1 MCAESLQS
9 ALLTKF
15 RCSPYNFTTM
25 IDQSLQELYDLGKK
39 LFEEGKLFEAEP
51 VLKDI
56 IVLNP
61 RYADVYNKLGIIEN
75 LNGNLREA
83 AGYFEKALELNP
95 RYTEASLN
103 LAVTY
108 NDLGEFK
115 KAEEVF
121 TMAAQIAHPDP
132 NAIDPFIAGKLANE
146 HFRVGNIYLEF
157 NMNEQAIEE
166 YRKAIALYPK
176 LADVHTKLG
185 IALRN
190 QGHTE
195 EAIVHFVKAKVINPN
210 YGPAWVQLGLSYYMA
225 GLAGLAFEEW
235 QKALEFNPNLKEAE
249 TYLKLLKK
257 EEKS

>member
-1 MCAESLQS
+1 MCLLYLNSL
-9 ALLTKF
+9 LLTKIP
-15 RCSPYNFTTM
+15 CTPYNLRTM
-25 IDQSLQELYDLGKK
+25 TDMPVQELYELAKK
-39 LFEEGKLFEAEP
+39 LFEEGKLYEAEP

-56 IVLNP
+56 LVLNP
-61 RYADVYNKLGIIEN
+61 RYADVHNKLGIIEN

-83 AGYFEKALELNP
+83 AEHFEKALELNP

-121 TMAAQIAHPDP
+121 SMAAQIARPDP

-146 HFRVGNIYLEF
+146 HYRVGNIYLEF
-157 NMNEQAIEE
+157 NMNVQAIEE
-166 YRKAIALYPK
+166 YRKAIKLHPK

-185 IALRN
+185 VALRN
-190 QGHTE
+190 QGQTE

-225 GLAGLAFEEW
+225 GLTGLAFEEW
-235 QKALEFNPNLKEAE
+235 EKALEFNPDLKEAE

-257 EEKS
+257 EEK